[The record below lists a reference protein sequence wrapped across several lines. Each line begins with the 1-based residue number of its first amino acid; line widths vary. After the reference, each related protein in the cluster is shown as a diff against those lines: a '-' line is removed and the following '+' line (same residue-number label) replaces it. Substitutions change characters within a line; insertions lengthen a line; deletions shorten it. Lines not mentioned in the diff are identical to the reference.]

1 MTAGAS
7 LRARFALAIAG
18 VSAAVVVSFGAVVY
32 EQMSGTA
39 TRAAA
44 AHLERA
50 VHEVAAMLGASA
62 RTLRFTMARV
72 AADTDVADFLRA
84 RSARRAEG
92 AREALRRLGPASGGA
107 GAEIWT
113 ADGKRTDAS
122 DSDWPELNEA
132 QAQALIALVRDKDS
146 TAISPMSVADTA
158 LIFGVIARVGGGGGA
173 GASPLGYVVLRQR
186 VMGPE
191 AGTPQLRAIV
201 GSDASMFMGNSSG
214 DVWTDFARRVEVPRV
229 ARSAAG
235 VEEYEH
241 PAFGRVFSSTGS
253 IPNTPWSLVIM
264 FPRGSVL
271 RDMRDSML
279 VIALFGV
286 LAVIVGAAMAWL
298 LSGTFTRP
306 LAELS
311 RAAERISGGDYDHQ
325 VPIRRDDE
333 IGAVAGAFN
342 RMSSSLRVSRCEL
355 ETKVAEAASSARR
368 LERVITSSGAVL
380 YELEPHDGTL
390 AFTWVSDNLPAVL
403 GYTVAEALA
412 PGWWSDNVHTD
423 DFTRMMM
430 SPAADPASD
439 GVREYRFKHKDGRFR
454 WMRDDQRILP
464 DDDASGVGTNGAR
477 PHQAATAGTTHIVGT
492 WLDITEQRH
501 LEEQLRHA
509 QKMEAIGTLAGGVAH
524 DFNNILTVVTSYAE
538 LLSRTEDDPERRLDL
553 DEIAAAARR
562 ATLLTRQLLT
572 FSRKTIAEPQS
583 VSVSYVVARLGGML
597 RRLLKENIKIVPRL
611 SDDVAPILGDAN
623 QLEQVVMNL
632 VINAADAMPDG
643 GTLVIETQNIELDD
657 EYARAHGGV
666 TPGRYVM
673 LAVTDTGTGIDPS
686 IIDKIYEPFF
696 TTKPPGHGTGLGL
709 ASVYAIVKEAGGHI
723 WAYSEPGQGTTFKVY
738 FPWER
743 RTTSS
748 QQPALS
754 PVELRMTGTALLVE
768 DDARVRR
775 AVRRMLER
783 IGFDV
788 IEASDGEAGL
798 GVAAGHDGPIDVV
811 VTDLMMPRLGG
822 GAFAKRL
829 AMSRPNVPVVFT
841 SGYTDDA
848 AFRRGLLETEY
859 TFVQKPF
866 TREHLEAAVARVT
879 RGARRAVEV

>member
-1 MTAGAS
+1 MTAGGS
-7 LRARFALAIAG
+7 LRARFAVAIVG

-32 EQMSGTA
+32 EQMSGSA
-39 TRAAA
+39 TRAATS
-44 AHLERA
+44 HLERA
-50 VHEVAAMLGASA
+50 VHEVAGMLGASA
-62 RTLRFTMARV
+62 RSLRLSMARV
-72 AADTDVADFLRA
+72 AADTEVTQYL
-84 RSARRAEG
+84 SAPTPRRAEE
-92 AREALRRLGPASGGA
+92 AREALRRLAMASTTA
-107 GAEIWT
+107 GVELWT
-113 ADGKRTDAS
+113 PDGRRTDAS
-122 DSDWPELNEA
+122 DSDWPAMPPA
-132 QAQALIALVRDKDS
+132 QRDALIALVRDKDS
-146 TAISPMSVADTA
+146 SAVSPILAVDTSLVYGAIV
-158 LIFGVIARVGGGGGA
+158 RVGRAASPAGFIVYRQVVTGPSA
-173 GASPLGYVVLRQR
+173 GAS
-186 VMGPE
+186 
-191 AGTPQLRAIV
+191 QLRAIV
-201 GSDASMFMGNSSG
+201 GSDATILMGNSSG
-214 DVWTDFARRVEVPRV
+214 DVWTDFIRRVEPPRV
-229 ARSAAG
+229 ARSASG
-235 VEEYEH
+235 VVEYEQ
-241 PAFGRVFSSTGS
+241 PQMGRVFASVGRVA
-253 IPNTPWSLVIM
+253 NTPWSLIIE
-264 FPRGSVL
+264 FPRTTVL
-271 RDMRDSML
+271 HDVREGML
-279 VIALFGV
+279 VIAFFGLAAV
-286 LAVIVGAAMAWL
+286 LVATAIAMQ
-298 LSGTFTRP
+298 LSDRYTRP

-311 RAAERISGGDYDHQ
+311 TAAERISGGDYDRQ
-325 VPIRRDDE
+325 LPIRRDDE

-342 RMSSSLRVSRCEL
+342 RMSSSLRVSRGEL
-355 ETKVAEAASSARR
+355 ETKVAEAAATARR

-380 YELEPHDGTL
+380 YELESRDGALT
-390 AFTWVSDNLPAVL
+390 FTWISDNLPAVL
-403 GYTVAEALA
+403 GYSVAEGLA
-412 PGWWSDNVHTD
+412 PGWWSDNMQAD
-423 DFTRMMM
+423 DFTRLMM
-430 SPAADPASD
+430 SPAADPTSD
-439 GVREYRFKHKDGRFR
+439 GVREYRFRHKDGRYR

-464 DDDASGVGTNGAR
+464 DDDASSGATNGTGPYDKAG
-477 PHQAATAGTTHIVGT
+477 AASAHIVGT
-492 WLDITEQRH
+492 WLDITEQRQ

-538 LLSRTEDDPERRLDL
+538 LLSRTEDDVERRSDL

-583 VSVSYVVARLGGML
+583 ISVSYVVARLGGML
-597 RRLLKENIKIVPRL
+597 RRLLKENIRIVPRL
-611 SDDVAPILGDAN
+611 ADDVAPILGDAN

-709 ASVYAIVKEAGGHI
+709 ASTYAIVKEAGGHI

-743 RTTSS
+743 RTQTSPA
-748 QQPALS
+748 PALS
-754 PVELRMTGTALLVE
+754 PVELRMNGTALLVE
-768 DDARVRR
+768 DDPRVRR

-788 IEASDGEAGL
+788 IEAPDGEAGL

-829 AMSRPNVPVVFT
+829 ALSRPNVPVVFT

-848 AFRRGLLETEY
+848 AFRRGLLESEY

-866 TREHLEAAVARVT
+866 TREHLEAAIARVT
-879 RGARRAVEV
+879 RGARRTVEV